1 MYVIYLCF
9 FIDGSTKATYDR
21 ILRMIQ
27 RSVKE
32 ANRIYNMAEFYGK
45 GRTIHKGIRFELTD
59 FYIDTDLNCNPPPEK
74 HGYLYRTRIS
84 HNMQYDRKCVLL
96 IFFCLVRI
104 KYLLQL

>member
-1 MYVIYLCF
+1 MSIFLRDDVDVYKIMYVIYLCF

-21 ILRMIQ
+21 ILRMIH

-32 ANRIYNMAEFYGK
+32 ANRVYNMAEFYGK

-74 HGYLYRTRIS
+74 HG
-84 HNMQYDRKCVLL
+84 
-96 IFFCLVRI
+96 
-104 KYLLQL
+104 

>member
-1 MYVIYLCF
+1 MYI

-74 HGYLYRTRIS
+74 HGYRTRA
-84 HNMQYDRKCVLL
+84 QYA
-96 IFFCLVRI
+96 I
-104 KYLLQL
+104 